1 MITVSLFFSVTLIG
15 IISFFTIKKA
25 THTLTLIFLLMVI
38 EFFFTSFISVIVDNA
53 KLWTVTQT
61 TRYLIMFRVTEV
73 VVFPLLLLW
82 YIELVKRGPSISKK
96 LMISVLWVS
105 VLVGVETIL
114 SHVHIFTYENW
125 KVWGSIIVW
134 FTFLSFLQILQS
146 LFSRILFKEGISK

>member
-1 MITVSLFFSVTLIG
+1 MITVSLFFSFTLIG

-53 KLWTVTQT
+53 ELWTVTQS
-61 TRYLIMFRVTEV
+61 TRYLIMFRITEV

-82 YIELVKRGPSISKK
+82 YIELVKRGSSISKK
-96 LMISVLWVS
+96 LMISVLWVG

-114 SHVHIFTYENW
+114 SHVHIFTYEKW

-134 FTFLSFLQILQS
+134 FTFLSFLQILQG

>member
-1 MITVSLFFSVTLIG
+1 MVTVSLFFTFTLIG

-25 THTLTLIFLLMVI
+25 NHTLTLIFLLMVI

-53 KLWTVTQT
+53 KLWTVTKS

-82 YIELVKRGPSISKK
+82 YIESVKRGGTFSKK
-96 LMISVLWVS
+96 LIITVLWVG

-114 SHVHIFTYENW
+114 SHLHIFTYEKW

-134 FTFLSFLQILQS
+134 FTFLSFLQILQG

>member
-1 MITVSLFFSVTLIG
+1 MITVSLFFSFTLIG

-25 THTLTLIFLLMVI
+25 THTITLIFLLMVI

-53 KLWTVTQT
+53 KLWTVTQS
-61 TRYLIMFRVTEV
+61 TRYLIMFRVIEV

-82 YIELVKRGPSISKK
+82 YIESVKRVGTFSKK
-96 LMISVLWVS
+96 LIITVLWVG

-114 SHVHIFTYENW
+114 SHFHIFTYEKW

-134 FTFLSFLQILQS
+134 FTFLSFLHFLQG
-146 LFSRILFKEGISK
+146 LFSRILFKEGIRN

>member
-1 MITVSLFFSVTLIG
+1 MITVSLFFSLTLIG

-53 KLWTVTQT
+53 KLWTVTQS

-82 YIELVKRGPSISKK
+82 YIESVKRGGTFSKK
-96 LMISVLWVS
+96 LIITVLWVG

-114 SHVHIFTYENW
+114 SHVHIFTYEKW

-134 FTFLSFLQILQS
+134 FTFLSFLQVLQG
-146 LFSRILFKEGISK
+146 LFSRILFKEGIRK

>member
-1 MITVSLFFSVTLIG
+1 MITVSLFFSFTLIG

-53 KLWTVTQT
+53 KLWTVTQS

-82 YIELVKRGPSISKK
+82 YIESVKRGGTFSKK
-96 LMISVLWVS
+96 LVITVLWVG

-114 SHVHIFTYENW
+114 SHVHIFTYEKW

-134 FTFLSFLQILQS
+134 FTFLSFLQVLQV
-146 LFSRILFKEGISK
+146 LFSRMLFKEGIRN

>member
-1 MITVSLFFSVTLIG
+1 MITVSLFFSFTLIG

-53 KLWTVTQT
+53 KLWTVTQS
-61 TRYLIMFRVTEV
+61 TRYLIMFRVIEV
-73 VVFPLLLLW
+73 VVFPILLLW
-82 YIELVKRGPSISKK
+82 YIESVKRVGTFSKK
-96 LMISVLWVS
+96 LIITVLWVG

-114 SHVHIFTYENW
+114 IHVHIFTYEKW
-125 KVWGSIIVW
+125 KVWSSIIVW
-134 FTFLSFLQILQS
+134 FTFLSFLHFLQS

>member
-1 MITVSLFFSVTLIG
+1 MITVSLFFSFTLIG

-25 THTLTLIFLLMVI
+25 NHTLTLIFLLMLI

-53 KLWTVTQT
+53 KLWTVTQS

-82 YIELVKRGPSISKK
+82 YIEMVKRGSSISKK
-96 LMISVLWVS
+96 LMITVLWVG

-114 SHVHIFTYENW
+114 SHVHIFTYEKW

-134 FTFLSFLQILQS
+134 STFLLFLYFLQD
-146 LFSRILFKEGISK
+146 FFNKILFKEGIRK

>member
-1 MITVSLFFSVTLIG
+1 MITVSLFFSFTLIG

-25 THTLTLIFLLMVI
+25 NHTLTLIFLLMVI

-53 KLWTVTQT
+53 KLWSVTKS
-61 TRYLIMFRVTEV
+61 TRYFIMFRVTEV

-82 YIELVKRGPSISKK
+82 YIESVKRGSTFSKK
-96 LMISVLWVS
+96 LIITVLWVG

-114 SHVHIFTYENW
+114 SHVHIFTYEKW

-134 FTFLSFLQILQS
+134 FTFLSFLQILQG